1 MRLKAREA
9 IYDQP
14 LLTQRRFFGQSVTRK
29 AAALMRKLLTKNKM
43 PIDWAP

>member
-14 LLTQRRFFGQSVTRK
+14 WLTQRRFFGQSVTRK
-29 AAALMRKLLTKNKM
+29 AAALIKMRKLPQLEGLQ
-43 PIDWAP
+43 IL